1 MTTEQTDNKGYS
13 EETCIR
19 CGWRM
24 GSPAMNCQNN
34 DTPHIF
40 PSQIIDDEAVTVAK
54 EKGLP
59 FALDYIGYDGL
70 GNLANNLFKHIAE
83 LVTLVRVGFLVRID
97 GERATV
103 DTVREPELH
112 ELLRTILQA
121 KDTEE
126 AVHLI
131 ERKYDE

>member
-1 MTTEQTDNKGYS
+1 
-13 EETCIR
+13 
-19 CGWRM
+19 M
-24 GSPAMNCQNN
+24 GSPPSNCQNN
-34 DTPHIF
+34 NTPHIF
-40 PSQIIDDEAVTVAK
+40 PSQIIDDEAVKVAK

-70 GNLANNLFKHIAE
+70 GNLANDLSKRTRE

-112 ELLRTILQA
+112 ELLMTILQA
-121 KDTEE
+121 NDTETAYIAIRE
-126 AVHLI
+126 
-131 ERKYDE
+131 EK